1 MKYLILYLVLI
12 SLITVC
18 VTVYDKRIAGSGARR
33 VPEATLLLLA
43 ALGGGV
49 AELMTMRLI
58 RHKTQHA
65 KFMVGVPLIIFAH
78 VGLLYYLLF
87 VLKVFGEI

>member
-1 MKYLILYLVLI
+1 MTYLILYLLCI
-12 SLITVC
+12 SAAAAGAAL
-18 VTVYDKRIAGSGARR
+18 YDKRIAGTGARR

-49 AELMTMRLI
+49 AELCVMRLC

-65 KFMVGVPLIIFAH
+65 KFMVGIPLIIFAH
-78 VGLLYYLLF
+78 VALLYYLLF
-87 VLKVFGEI
+87 VLQVFGEL

>member
-1 MKYLILYLVLI
+1 MKYLIIYLVLI
-12 SLITVC
+12 SVVTVAL
-18 VTVYDKRIAGSGARR
+18 TVYDKRIAGTGARR
-33 VPEATLLLLA
+33 IPEATLLLFA

-65 KFMVGVPLIIFAH
+65 KFMIGVPLIIFAH
-78 VGLLYYLLF
+78 VALLYYLLF
-87 VLKVFGEI
+87 ILKIFGEL